1 MRLTQS
7 AYGRPGRSRC
17 DARRLQVGLV
27 SSLLGLDSEIQ
38 DKVSFQAGLWRPSPR
53 GLRQPGSNMAR
64 LFVTSFRAGRQ
75 RLLLLVAHVGL
86 AALSNWLAFLLRF
99 DGAIPLREWELFA
112 SLLPL
117 LLTIRALTF
126 YPFRLYD
133 DLWRYTSLWDLR
145 NLTLSIATS
154 SLAYAGVIRLGLGVR
169 AYPSSIFVID
179 ALLLLCLLAG
189 LRLFPRLIRET
200 GWSGIGRKRVLI
212 VGAGDA
218 GAMIVR
224 EMRTHPSYGYRPIGF
239 VDDNPAK
246 IGHRIHGVRVLG
258 GRDRLSHIIA
268 EQTPDAVLV
277 AMPSA
282 VPATIRAVVKA
293 LEPFHL
299 PIQTL
304 PNLRDLLQ
312 CRVEVSQI
320 RNLSIED
327 LLDRVPV
334 DLDPEP
340 LRNLVQGQRVLV
352 TGAGGSIGSELC
364 RQVAGLSPATLVLLD
379 RYENGLF
386 AVANELA
393 AAGRTFVSP
402 VIGDI
407 TEVGQMNRLFA
418 EYRPT
423 LVFHAAAHK
432 HVPLMEGNPCEAVLN
447 NVGGTRVVAEAAH
460 RHEVDRF
467 ILISTDKAVNPV
479 NVMGASKGVAELLVQ
494 KLARSSRTI
503 FATVRFGNVLGSN
516 GSVVPLFL
524 EQIRAGGPV
533 TITDPGMRRYFML
546 TTEAVHLVLHAARL
560 ARGGELFVLEMG
572 EQISVVD
579 MARNLIRLSG
589 YIPDE
594 DIALTY
600 LGCRPGEKLVEELVA
615 RRETMEP
622 TSVPK
627 VLCVLPDPARD
638 LSQVFGLVTRLE
650 EAAAEGNVS
659 KVLSLLRTMLP
670 TYRRPTLPVVQERL
684 PESES
689 VVSEDPVPSPADRST
704 VAGFAPSAPHGRR

>member
-1 MRLTQS
+1 MAHPFTMLLTVGQ
-7 AYGRPGRSRC
+7 
-17 DARRLQVGLV
+17 RRWV
-27 SSLLGLDSEIQ
+27 
-38 DKVSFQAGLWRPSPR
+38 
-53 GLRQPGSNMAR
+53 
-64 LFVTSFRAGRQ
+64 LFFVH
-75 RLLLLVAHVGL
+75 LGL
-86 AALSNWLAFLLRF
+86 AALSNRLAFLLRF
-99 DGAIPLREWELFA
+99 DEDIPSQQWDLFA
-112 SLLPL
+112 AMLPL

-133 DLWRYTSLWDLR
+133 GLWRYTSLRDVRDLA
-145 NLTLSIATS
+145 LSIAVST
-154 SLAYAGVIRLGLGVR
+154 LLFAGVVR
-169 AYPSSIFVID
+169 FGMGAWSYPSSVFVID
-179 ALLLLCLLAG
+179 ALLLLCLSTG
-189 LRLFPRLIRET
+189 LRMLPRLIRET
-200 GWSGIGRKRVLI
+200 GWIGSGRKRVLI

-224 EMRTHPSYGYRPIGF
+224 EMRNHPSYGYCPIGF
-239 VDDNPAK
+239 IDDNQGK
-246 IGHRIHGVRVLG
+246 IGHRIHGVRVRG
-258 GRDRLSHIIA
+258 SRDGLPRIIA
-268 EQTPDAVLV
+268 EQAPDVVLV

-282 VPATIRAVVKA
+282 APATIRAVVKA
-293 LEPFHL
+293 LEPFNL

-334 DLDPEP
+334 DLDLEP
-340 LRNLVQGQRVLV
+340 LRKLVQGERVLI
-352 TGAGGSIGSELC
+352 TGAGGSIGGELC
-364 RQVAGLSPATLVLLD
+364 RQVARLSPASLVLLD

-386 AVANELA
+386 AVANELK
-393 AAGRTFVSP
+393 AAGHAFISP
-402 VIGDI
+402 LIGDI
-407 TEVGQMNRLFA
+407 TDVGQMNRLFA

-447 NVGGTRVVAEAAH
+447 NVGGTRIVAEAAH

-479 NVMGASKGVAELLVQ
+479 SVMGASKGVAELLLQ
-494 KLARSSRTI
+494 DLSRSSRTI

-516 GSVVPLFL
+516 GSVIPLFL

-546 TTEAVHLVLHAARL
+546 VSEAVHLVLHAARL
-560 ARGGELFVLEMG
+560 AQGGELFVLEMG

-589 YIPDE
+589 FVPDK

-615 RRETMEP
+615 DHETLDL
-622 TSVPK
+622 TCVPK
-627 VLCVLPDPARD
+627 VLCIRQSQTPT
-638 LSQVFGLVTRLE
+638 LSHLTGLITRLE

-659 KVLSLLRTMLP
+659 KVLAILCDILP
-670 TYRRPTLPVVQERL
+670 TYRPSALSPI
-684 PESES
+684 PEIVDDADGATPEPILS
-689 VVSEDPVPSPADRST
+689 SPADVVT
-704 VAGFAPSAPHGRR
+704 AAGLSQANSPRRG

>member
-1 MRLTQS
+1 MPILFPTVFS
-7 AYGRPGRSRC
+7 AVQR
-17 DARRLQVGLV
+17 
-27 SSLLGLDSEIQ
+27 
-38 DKVSFQAGLWRPSPR
+38 
-53 GLRQPGSNMAR
+53 
-64 LFVTSFRAGRQ
+64 
-75 RLLLLVAHVGL
+75 RLLLFVGHLGL
-86 AALSNWLAFLLRF
+86 AALSNWVAFLLRF
-99 DGAIPLREWELFA
+99 DGNIPAQEWDLLVA
-112 SLLPL
+112 MLPL
-117 LLTIRALTF
+117 LLIIRAFTF

-133 DLWRYTSLWDLR
+133 GIWRYTGLWDLR
-145 NLTLSIATS
+145 NLALSIAVS
-154 SLAYAGVIRLGLGVR
+154 SLAFAGVVRFGLGTR

-179 ALLLLCLLAG
+179 ALLLWCLLAG
-189 LRLFPRLIRET
+189 LRVLPRLIREA
-200 GWSGIGRKRVLI
+200 GWFRTDRKRVLI

-224 EMRTHPSYGYRPIGF
+224 EMRNHPSCGYRPIGF

-246 IGHRIHGVRVLG
+246 VGHRIHGVRVLG
-258 GRDRLSHIIA
+258 DRDCLSHIIA
-268 EQTPDAVLV
+268 RQAPDVVLV

-282 VPATIRAVVKA
+282 KPAAIRAVVKV

-340 LRNLVQGQRVLV
+340 LRALVQGERVLV
-352 TGAGGSIGSELC
+352 TGAGGSIGAELC
-364 RQVAGLSPATLVLLD
+364 RQVAGLAPASLVLLD
-379 RYENGLF
+379 RSENGLF

-393 AAGRTFVSP
+393 AAGKTFVAP
-402 VIGDI
+402 VIGDV

-479 NVMGASKGVAELLVQ
+479 SVMGASKGVAELLVQ
-494 KLARSSRTI
+494 RLARTSQTV

-524 EQIRAGGPV
+524 EQIKAGGPV
-533 TITDPGMRRYFML
+533 TITDPNMRRYFML
-546 TTEAVHLVLHAARL
+546 MTEAVHLVLQAARL

-572 EQISVVD
+572 EQISVVE

-589 YIPDE
+589 LVPDK

-600 LGCRPGEKLVEELVA
+600 LGCRPGEKLTEELVA
-615 RRETMEP
+615 DHETVES
-622 TSVPK
+622 TTVQK
-627 VLCVLPDPARD
+627 VLCIRPDPARNFAQ
-638 LSQVFGLVTRLE
+638 LSGLVARLE
-650 EAAAEGNVS
+650 ESAAEGHVS
-659 KVLSLLRTMLP
+659 KVLALLCAILP
-670 TYRRPTLPVVQERL
+670 TYCPAGTSFIQERGGETDGL
-684 PESES
+684 L
-689 VVSEDPVPSPADRST
+689 SEDPAQSPAGIET
-704 VAGFAPSAPHGRR
+704 GAGLAPTAPLRRK

>member
-1 MRLTQS
+1 
-7 AYGRPGRSRC
+7 
-17 DARRLQVGLV
+17 
-27 SSLLGLDSEIQ
+27 
-38 DKVSFQAGLWRPSPR
+38 
-53 GLRQPGSNMAR
+53 MAR
-64 LFVTSFRAGRQ
+64 FFTTSVIGGQR
-75 RLLLLVAHVGL
+75 RLLLFLAHVGL
-86 AALSNWLAFLLRF
+86 AAVSNWLAFLLRF
-99 DGAIPLREWELFA
+99 DQTIPVAEWNLFIT
-112 SLLPL
+112 LLPVL
-117 LLTIRALTF
+117 LAIRALTF
-126 YPFRLYD
+126 YPFRLFD
-133 DLWRYTSLWDLR
+133 GLWRYTSLWDVRDLA
-145 NLTLSIATS
+145 LSIVAST
-154 SLAYAGVIRLGLGVR
+154 LLFVGAVRFGLGAR
-169 AYPSSIFVID
+169 AYPSSVIMID
-179 ALLLLCLLAG
+179 ALLLLCLLTG
-189 LRLFPRLIRET
+189 LRLLPRFIRET
-200 GWSGIGRKRVLI
+200 DWMGSGRKRVLV

-224 EMRTHPSYGYRPIGF
+224 EMRNNPSYGYRPIGF

-246 IGHRIHGVRVLG
+246 NGHRIHGVTVLG
-258 GRDRLSHIIA
+258 DRAHLPRIIA
-268 EQTPDAVLV
+268 AQSPDVVLV

-282 VPATIRAVVKA
+282 ASATIRALVTA

-340 LRNLVQGQRVLV
+340 LRTLVRGERVLV
-352 TGAGGSIGSELC
+352 TGAGGSIGAELC
-364 RQVAGLSPATLVLLD
+364 RQLARLAPASLVLLD

-386 AVANELA
+386 AVAQELA
-393 AAGRTFVSP
+393 AAGHVFVSP
-402 VIGDI
+402 VVGDI

-447 NVGGTRVVAEAAH
+447 NVRGTRIVAEAAH

-467 ILISTDKAVNPV
+467 ILISTDKAVNPIS
-479 NVMGASKGVAELLVQ
+479 VMGASKGVAELLLQ
-494 KLARSSRTI
+494 ELGRSSRTI

-524 EQIRAGGPV
+524 EQIKAGGPV

-589 YIPDE
+589 LVPE
-594 DIALTY
+594 KDIALTY

-615 RRETMEP
+615 QHETVEP
-622 TSVPK
+622 TAVPK
-627 VLCVLPDPARD
+627 VRCVRPAPGRD
-638 LSQVFGLVTRLE
+638 LSRLSALVTRLE
-650 EAAAEGNVS
+650 ESAAEGKVSNV
-659 KVLSLLRTMLP
+659 LGLLHTILP
-670 TYRRPTLPVVQERL
+670 TYH
-684 PESES
+684 
-689 VVSEDPVPSPADRST
+689 SPARPVLQESLHGSRGLIAEDSVLSSAEVVT
-704 VAGFAPSAPHGRR
+704 VAGIDPTPGPHGQA

>member
-1 MRLTQS
+1 MSTSSPTALTTVQ
-7 AYGRPGRSRC
+7 R
-17 DARRLQVGLV
+17 
-27 SSLLGLDSEIQ
+27 
-38 DKVSFQAGLWRPSPR
+38 
-53 GLRQPGSNMAR
+53 
-64 LFVTSFRAGRQ
+64 
-75 RLLLLVAHVGL
+75 RLLLFVAHLGM

-99 DGAIPLREWELFA
+99 DEDIPAQQWGLFA
-112 SLLPL
+112 SMLPL
-117 LLTIRALTF
+117 LLSIRALTF

-133 DLWRYTSLWDLR
+133 GLWRYASLWDVRDLA
-145 NLTLSIATS
+145 LSIGIS
-154 SLAYAGVIRLGLGVR
+154 SLMFASVVRFGLGIWS
-169 AYPSSIFVID
+169 YPASIFVID
-179 ALLLLCLLAG
+179 ALLLLCLLTG
-189 LRLFPRLIRET
+189 LRALPRLLREV
-200 GWSGIGRKRVLI
+200 GWVGAGRKRVLI

-224 EMRTHPSYGYRPIGF
+224 EMRNNPSYGYRPIGF
-239 VDDNPAK
+239 IDDNPAK
-246 IGHRIHGVRVLG
+246 VGHRIHGVKVLG
-258 GRDRLSHIIA
+258 NRARLPHIIA
-268 EQTPDAVLV
+268 EEAPDAVLV

-282 VPATIRAVVKA
+282 ASATIRAVVKA

-312 CRVEVSQI
+312 CRVGVNQI

-340 LRNLVQGQRVLV
+340 LRTLVQGTRVLV

-364 RQVAGLSPATLVLLD
+364 RQVARLSPAALVLLD

-393 AAGRTFVSP
+393 AAGHAFIAP
-402 VIGDI
+402 VIGDV

-447 NVGGTRVVAEAAH
+447 NVGGTRIVAEAAH
-460 RHEVDRF
+460 RHEVERF

-479 NVMGASKGVAELLVQ
+479 SVMGASKGVAELLVQ

-503 FATVRFGNVLGSN
+503 FAIVRFGNVLGSN

-524 EQIRAGGPV
+524 EQIKAGGPV
-533 TITDPGMRRYFML
+533 TITDPNMRRYFML
-546 TTEAVHLVLHAARL
+546 MAEAVHLVLHAAGL

-589 YIPDE
+589 FIPDK
-594 DIALTY
+594 DMALTY
-600 LGCRPGEKLVEELVA
+600 VGCRPGEKLVEELVA
-615 RRETMEP
+615 GHERVET
-622 TSVPK
+622 TAVTK
-627 VLCVLPDPARD
+627 VLCVRPDPARD
-638 LSQVFGLVTRLE
+638 LSRLPALVARLE
-650 EAAAEGNVS
+650 ESAAEGSVS
-659 KVLSLLRTMLP
+659 NVLSLLRSILP
-670 TYRRPTLPVVQERL
+670 TYRPAVALVVQESAHDSAVVGTEEPL
-684 PESES
+684 PASADI
-689 VVSEDPVPSPADRST
+689 VTVSALSPT
-704 VAGFAPSAPHGRR
+704 GQRRQP

>member
-1 MRLTQS
+1 MPILFPTVFS
-7 AYGRPGRSRC
+7 AVQR
-17 DARRLQVGLV
+17 
-27 SSLLGLDSEIQ
+27 
-38 DKVSFQAGLWRPSPR
+38 
-53 GLRQPGSNMAR
+53 
-64 LFVTSFRAGRQ
+64 
-75 RLLLLVAHVGL
+75 RLLLFVGHLGL
-86 AALSNWLAFLLRF
+86 AALSNWVAFLLRF
-99 DGAIPLREWELFA
+99 DGNIPAQEWDLLVA
-112 SLLPL
+112 MLPL
-117 LLTIRALTF
+117 LLIIRAFTF

-133 DLWRYTSLWDLR
+133 GIWRYTGLWDLR
-145 NLTLSIATS
+145 NLALSIAVS
-154 SLAYAGVIRLGLGVR
+154 SLAFAGAVRFGLGTR

-179 ALLLLCLLAG
+179 ALLLWCLLAG
-189 LRLFPRLIRET
+189 LRVLPRLIREA
-200 GWSGIGRKRVLI
+200 GWFRTDRKRVLI

-224 EMRTHPSYGYRPIGF
+224 EMRNHPSYGYRPIGF

-246 IGHRIHGVRVLG
+246 VGHRIHGVRVLG
-258 GRDRLSHIIA
+258 DRDCLSHIITRQA
-268 EQTPDAVLV
+268 PDVVLV

-282 VPATIRAVVKA
+282 KPAAIRAVVKV

-340 LRNLVQGQRVLV
+340 LRALVQGERVLV
-352 TGAGGSIGSELC
+352 TGAGGSIGAELC
-364 RQVAGLSPATLVLLD
+364 RQVAGLAPASLVLLD
-379 RYENGLF
+379 RSENGLF

-393 AAGRTFVSP
+393 AAGKTFVAP
-402 VIGDI
+402 VIGDV

-479 NVMGASKGVAELLVQ
+479 SVMGASKGVAELLVQ
-494 KLARSSRTI
+494 RLARTSRTV

-524 EQIRAGGPV
+524 AQIKAGGPV
-533 TITDPGMRRYFML
+533 TITDPNMRRYFML
-546 TTEAVHLVLHAARL
+546 MTEAVHLVLQAARL
-560 ARGGELFVLEMG
+560 AKGGELFVLEMG
-572 EQISVVD
+572 EQISVVE

-589 YIPDE
+589 LVPDK

-600 LGCRPGEKLVEELVA
+600 LGCRPGEKLTEELVA
-615 RRETMEP
+615 DHETVES
-622 TSVPK
+622 TTVQK
-627 VLCVLPDPARD
+627 VLCIRPDPARNFAQ
-638 LSQVFGLVTRLE
+638 LSGLVARLE
-650 EAAAEGNVS
+650 ESAAEGHVS
-659 KVLSLLRTMLP
+659 KVLALLCAILP
-670 TYRRPTLPVVQERL
+670 TYCPAGTSFIQERGGETDGL
-684 PESES
+684 L
-689 VVSEDPVPSPADRST
+689 SEDPAQSPAGIET
-704 VAGFAPSAPHGRR
+704 GAGLAPTAPLRRK

>member
-1 MRLTQS
+1 MPILFPTVFS
-7 AYGRPGRSRC
+7 AVQR
-17 DARRLQVGLV
+17 
-27 SSLLGLDSEIQ
+27 
-38 DKVSFQAGLWRPSPR
+38 
-53 GLRQPGSNMAR
+53 
-64 LFVTSFRAGRQ
+64 
-75 RLLLLVAHVGL
+75 RLLLFVGHLGL
-86 AALSNWLAFLLRF
+86 AALSNWVAFLLRF
-99 DGAIPLREWELFA
+99 DGNIPAQEWDLLVA
-112 SLLPL
+112 MLPL
-117 LLTIRALTF
+117 LLTIRAFTF

-133 DLWRYTSLWDLR
+133 GIWRYTGLWDLR
-145 NLTLSIATS
+145 NLALSIAVS
-154 SLAYAGVIRLGLGVR
+154 SLAFAGAVRFGLGTR

-179 ALLLLCLLAG
+179 ALLLWCLLAG
-189 LRLFPRLIRET
+189 LRVLPRLIREA
-200 GWSGIGRKRVLI
+200 GWFRTDRKRVLI

-224 EMRTHPSYGYRPIGF
+224 EMRNHPSYGYRPIGF

-246 IGHRIHGVRVLG
+246 VGHRIHGVRVLG
-258 GRDRLSHIIA
+258 DRDCLSHIIA
-268 EQTPDAVLV
+268 RQAPDVVLV

-282 VPATIRAVVKA
+282 KPAAIRAVVKV

-340 LRNLVQGQRVLV
+340 LRALVQGERVLV
-352 TGAGGSIGSELC
+352 TGAGGSIGAELC
-364 RQVAGLSPATLVLLD
+364 RQVAGLAPASLVLLD
-379 RYENGLF
+379 RSENGLF

-393 AAGRTFVSP
+393 AAGKTFVAP
-402 VIGDI
+402 VIGDV

-479 NVMGASKGVAELLVQ
+479 SVMGASKGVAELLVQ
-494 KLARSSRTI
+494 RLARTSRTV

-524 EQIRAGGPV
+524 EQIKAGGPV
-533 TITDPGMRRYFML
+533 TITDPNMRRYFML
-546 TTEAVHLVLHAARL
+546 MTEAVHLVLQAARL

-572 EQISVVD
+572 EQISVVE

-589 YIPDE
+589 LVPDK

-600 LGCRPGEKLVEELVA
+600 LGCRPGEKLTEELVA
-615 RRETMEP
+615 DHETVES
-622 TSVPK
+622 TTVQK
-627 VLCVLPDPARD
+627 VLCIRPDPARNFAQ
-638 LSQVFGLVTRLE
+638 LSGLVARLE
-650 EAAAEGNVS
+650 ESAAEGHVS
-659 KVLSLLRTMLP
+659 KVLALLCAILP
-670 TYRRPTLPVVQERL
+670 TYCPAGTSFIQERGGETDGL
-684 PESES
+684 L
-689 VVSEDPVPSPADRST
+689 SEDPAQSPAGIET
-704 VAGFAPSAPHGRR
+704 GAGLAPTAPLRRK

>member
-1 MRLTQS
+1 MPILFPTVFS
-7 AYGRPGRSRC
+7 AVQR
-17 DARRLQVGLV
+17 
-27 SSLLGLDSEIQ
+27 
-38 DKVSFQAGLWRPSPR
+38 
-53 GLRQPGSNMAR
+53 
-64 LFVTSFRAGRQ
+64 
-75 RLLLLVAHVGL
+75 RLLLFVGHLGL
-86 AALSNWLAFLLRF
+86 AALSNWVAFLLRF
-99 DGAIPLREWELFA
+99 DGNIPAQQWDLLVA
-112 SLLPL
+112 MLPL
-117 LLTIRALTF
+117 LLTIRAFTF

-133 DLWRYTSLWDLR
+133 GIWRYTGLWDLR
-145 NLTLSIATS
+145 NLALSIAVS
-154 SLAYAGVIRLGLGVR
+154 SLAFAGVVRFGLGTR

-179 ALLLLCLLAG
+179 ALLLWCLLAG
-189 LRLFPRLIRET
+189 LRVLPRLIREA
-200 GWSGIGRKRVLI
+200 GWFRTDRKRVLI

-224 EMRTHPSYGYRPIGF
+224 EMRNHPSCGYRPIGF

-246 IGHRIHGVRVLG
+246 VGHRIHGVTVLG
-258 GRDRLSHIIA
+258 SRARLSDIIA
-268 EQTPDAVLV
+268 RQAPDVVLV

-282 VPATIRAVVKA
+282 KPVAIRAVVKA

-340 LRNLVQGQRVLV
+340 LRALVQGERVLV
-352 TGAGGSIGSELC
+352 TGAGGSIGAELC
-364 RQVAGLSPATLVLLD
+364 RQVAGLAPASLVLLD
-379 RYENGLF
+379 RSENGLF

-393 AAGRTFVSP
+393 AAGKTFVAP
-402 VIGDI
+402 VIGDV

-479 NVMGASKGVAELLVQ
+479 SVMGASKGVAELLVQ
-494 KLARSSRTI
+494 RLARTSRTV

-524 EQIRAGGPV
+524 EQIKAGGPV
-533 TITDPGMRRYFML
+533 TITDPNMRRYFML
-546 TTEAVHLVLHAARL
+546 MTEAVHLVLQAARL

-572 EQISVVD
+572 EQISVVE

-589 YIPDE
+589 LVPDK

-600 LGCRPGEKLVEELVA
+600 LGCRPGEKLTEELVA
-615 RRETMEP
+615 DHETVES
-622 TSVPK
+622 TTVQK
-627 VLCVLPDPARD
+627 VLCIRPDPARNFAQ
-638 LSQVFGLVTRLE
+638 LSGLVARLE
-650 EAAAEGNVS
+650 ESAAEGHVS
-659 KVLSLLRTMLP
+659 KVLALLCAILP
-670 TYRRPTLPVVQERL
+670 TYCPAGTSFIQERGGETDGL
-684 PESES
+684 L
-689 VVSEDPVPSPADRST
+689 SEDPAQSPAGIET
-704 VAGFAPSAPHGRR
+704 GAGLAPTAPLRRK

>member
-1 MRLTQS
+1 MPILFPTVFS
-7 AYGRPGRSRC
+7 AVQR
-17 DARRLQVGLV
+17 
-27 SSLLGLDSEIQ
+27 
-38 DKVSFQAGLWRPSPR
+38 
-53 GLRQPGSNMAR
+53 
-64 LFVTSFRAGRQ
+64 
-75 RLLLLVAHVGL
+75 RLLLFVGHLGL
-86 AALSNWLAFLLRF
+86 AALSNWVAFLLRF
-99 DGAIPLREWELFA
+99 DGNIPAQEWDLLVA
-112 SLLPL
+112 MLPL
-117 LLTIRALTF
+117 LLIIRAFTF

-133 DLWRYTSLWDLR
+133 GIWRYTGLWDLR
-145 NLTLSIATS
+145 NLALSIAVS
-154 SLAYAGVIRLGLGVR
+154 SLAFAGVVRFGLGTR

-179 ALLLLCLLAG
+179 ALLLWCLLAG
-189 LRLFPRLIRET
+189 LRVLPRLIREA
-200 GWSGIGRKRVLI
+200 GWFRTDRKRVLI

-224 EMRTHPSYGYRPIGF
+224 EMRNHPSCGYRPIGF

-246 IGHRIHGVRVLG
+246 VGHRIHGVTVLG
-258 GRDRLSHIIA
+258 SRARLSDIIA
-268 EQTPDAVLV
+268 RQAPDVVLV

-282 VPATIRAVVKA
+282 KPVAIRAVVKA

-340 LRNLVQGQRVLV
+340 LRALVQGERVLV
-352 TGAGGSIGSELC
+352 TGAGGSIGAELC
-364 RQVAGLSPATLVLLD
+364 RQVAGLAPASLVLLD
-379 RYENGLF
+379 RSENGLF

-393 AAGRTFVSP
+393 AAGKTFVAP
-402 VIGDI
+402 VIGDV

-479 NVMGASKGVAELLVQ
+479 SAMGASKGVAELLVQ
-494 KLARSSRTI
+494 RLARTSRTV

-524 EQIRAGGPV
+524 EQIKAGGPV
-533 TITDPGMRRYFML
+533 TITDPNMRRYFML
-546 TTEAVHLVLHAARL
+546 MTEAVHLVLQAARL

-572 EQISVVD
+572 EQISVVE

-589 YIPDE
+589 LVPDK

-600 LGCRPGEKLVEELVA
+600 LGCRPGEKLTEELVA
-615 RRETMEP
+615 DHETVES
-622 TSVPK
+622 TTVQK
-627 VLCVLPDPARD
+627 VLCIRPDPARNFAQ
-638 LSQVFGLVTRLE
+638 LSGLVARLE
-650 EAAAEGNVS
+650 ESAAEGHVS
-659 KVLSLLRTMLP
+659 KVLALLCAILP
-670 TYRRPTLPVVQERL
+670 TYCPAGTSFIQERGGETDGL
-684 PESES
+684 L
-689 VVSEDPVPSPADRST
+689 SEDPAQSPAGIET
-704 VAGFAPSAPHGRR
+704 GAGLAPTAPLRRK

>member
-1 MRLTQS
+1 MPTPFPV
-7 AYGRPGRSRC
+7 AIGT
-17 DARRLQVGLV
+17 V
-27 SSLLGLDSEIQ
+27 
-38 DKVSFQAGLWRPSPR
+38 PR
-53 GLRQPGSNMAR
+53 
-64 LFVTSFRAGRQ
+64 
-75 RLLLLVAHVGL
+75 RLLLFAAHLGL
-86 AALSNWLAFLLRF
+86 AVLSNWLAFLLRF
-99 DGAIPLREWELFA
+99 DGGVPSSEWELFT
-112 SLLPL
+112 SMLPL
-117 LLTIRALTF
+117 LLTLRALSF

-133 DLWRYTSLWDLR
+133 GFWRYTSLWDVRDLA
-145 NLTLSIATS
+145 LSIAAST
-154 SLAYAGVIRLGLGVR
+154 LAFAGILRIGMGVR

-179 ALLLLCLLAG
+179 ALVLLCLLTG
-189 LRLFPRLIRET
+189 LRLLPRLIREMKRAGT
-200 GWSGIGRKRVLI
+200 GRKRVLI

-218 GAMIVR
+218 GVMIVR
-224 EMRTHPSYGYRPIGF
+224 EMRNNPAFGYHPIGF
-239 VDDNPAK
+239 IDDNPEK
-246 IGHRIHGVRVLG
+246 IGRRIHGVKVLG
-258 GRDRLSHIIA
+258 NRACLAHIIA
-268 EQTPDAVLV
+268 QQTPDAVLV

-282 VPATIRAVVKA
+282 MPAVIRAVVRA
-293 LEPFHL
+293 LEAFHL

-320 RNLSIED
+320 RNLSVED

-334 DLDPEP
+334 DLNPEP
-340 LRNLVQGQRVLV
+340 LRKLVQGARVLV
-352 TGAGGSIGSELC
+352 TGAGGSIGAELC
-364 RQVAGLSPATLVLLD
+364 RQIARLSPAALVLLD

-386 AVANELA
+386 ALTNELV
-393 AAGRTFVSP
+393 AAGHVFISP

-447 NVGGTRVVAEAAH
+447 NVGGTRILAEAAH
-460 RHEVDRF
+460 RHQVERF

-479 NVMGASKGVAELLVQ
+479 SVMGASKGVAELLLQ
-494 KLARSSRTI
+494 KLGRSSRTI

-546 TTEAVHLVLHAARL
+546 MTEAVHLVLHAARL

-589 YIPDE
+589 FVPDQ

-600 LGCRPGEKLVEELVA
+600 LGSRPGEKLVEELVA
-615 RRETMEP
+615 GEETVEP
-622 TSVPK
+622 TAIPK
-627 VLCVLPDPARD
+627 VLCVHPDPARD
-638 LSQVFGLVTRLE
+638 LSRLFDLVSKLE
-650 EAAAEGNVS
+650 DAAAEGSVS
-659 KVLSLLRTMLP
+659 KVLALLCRILP
-670 TYRRPTLPVVQERL
+670 AYRPAAVLPGRESVGDSDDGLMPEDRL
-684 PESES
+684 PSAAPDIVTAAGS
-689 VVSEDPVPSPADRST
+689 SPT
-704 VAGFAPSAPHGRR
+704 GPRRQG

>member
-1 MRLTQS
+1 MTH
-7 AYGRPGRSRC
+7 PFTP
-17 DARRLQVGLV
+17 
-27 SSLLGLDSEIQ
+27 
-38 DKVSFQAGLWRPSPR
+38 SFTVA
-53 GLRQPGSNMAR
+53 
-64 LFVTSFRAGRQ
+64 Q
-75 RLLLLVAHVGL
+75 RHLLLFAAHLGL

-99 DGAIPLREWELFA
+99 DEDIPSQQWELFS

-117 LLTIRALTF
+117 LLVVRALAF

-133 DLWRYTSLWDLR
+133 GLWRYTSLWDVRDLA
-145 NLTLSIATS
+145 LSIATS
-154 SLAYAGVIRLGLGVR
+154 TLVFAGLVR
-169 AYPSSIFVID
+169 FGMGIWSYPSSVFVID
-179 ALLLLCLLAG
+179 ALLLLCLLTG
-189 LRLFPRLIRET
+189 LRVLPRLVRES
-200 GWSGIGRKRVLI
+200 GWIGAGRKRVLI

-224 EMRTHPSYGYRPIGF
+224 EMRNSPSYGYRPIGF
-239 VDDNPAK
+239 IDDDPGK

-258 GRDRLSHIIA
+258 SRESLRRVIA
-268 EQTPDAVLV
+268 EQVPGVVLV

-282 VPATIRAVVKA
+282 APATVRAVVKA
-293 LEPFHL
+293 LEPYDL

-340 LRNLVQGQRVLV
+340 LRKLVQGERVLV

-364 RQVAGLSPATLVLLD
+364 RQVAGLSPAALILLD

-393 AAGRTFVSP
+393 AAGHGCVAP
-402 VIGDI
+402 LIGDI

-432 HVPLMEGNPCEAVLN
+432 HVPLMEANPCEAVLN
-447 NVGGTRVVAEAAH
+447 NVKGTRIVAEAAH
-460 RHEVDRF
+460 RHAVARF
-467 ILISTDKAVNPV
+467 IFISTDKAVNPV
-479 NVMGASKGVAELLVQ
+479 SVMGASKGVAELLLQ
-494 KLARSSRTI
+494 DLGRSSRTI

-524 EQIRAGGPV
+524 DQIRAGGPV
-533 TITDPGMRRYFML
+533 TLTDPGMRRYFML
-546 TTEAVHLVLHAARL
+546 ISEAVHLVLHAARL
-560 ARGGELFVLEMG
+560 AQGGELFVLEMG

-579 MARNLIRLSG
+579 LARNLIRLSG
-589 YIPDE
+589 LVPDK

-600 LGCRPGEKLVEELVA
+600 LGRRPGEKLVEELVSPH
-615 RRETMEP
+615 ETVER
-622 TSVPK
+622 TAVPK
-627 VLCVLPDPARD
+627 VLCVRQGQTRDPAR
-638 LSQVFGLVTRLE
+638 LPALITRLE
-650 EAAAEGNVS
+650 EAAAEGNVPDLS
-659 KVLSLLRTMLP
+659 AALCAILPAYRPSALSPCSPAETVTATGHSPTVPAGRDEVPSLLSEEAVSS
-670 TYRRPTLPVVQERL
+670 RP
-684 PESES
+684 SHS
-689 VVSEDPVPSPADRST
+689 HAHH
-704 VAGFAPSAPHGRR
+704 ASAC

>member
-1 MRLTQS
+1 
-7 AYGRPGRSRC
+7 
-17 DARRLQVGLV
+17 
-27 SSLLGLDSEIQ
+27 
-38 DKVSFQAGLWRPSPR
+38 
-53 GLRQPGSNMAR
+53 MAR
-64 LFVTSFRAGRQ
+64 PFVTSLTVAQ
-75 RLLLLVAHVGL
+75 RRFLLFVAHLGL
-86 AALSNWLAFLLRF
+86 AAFSNWLAFLLRF
-99 DGAIPLREWELFA
+99 DEDIPAQQWELFA
-112 SLLPL
+112 SMLPL

-133 DLWRYTSLWDLR
+133 GLWRYTSLWDVRDLA
-145 NLTLSIATS
+145 LSIGAS
-154 SLAYAGVIRLGLGVR
+154 SLIFAGVVRLGLGIR

-179 ALLLLCLLAG
+179 ALLLLCLFAG
-189 LRLFPRLIRET
+189 LRAFPRLLREPGWMET
-200 GWSGIGRKRVLI
+200 GLKRVLI

-224 EMRTHPSYGYRPIGF
+224 EMRNNRSYGYQPIGF
-239 VDDNPAK
+239 IDDNPAK
-246 IGHRIHGVRVLG
+246 VGLRIHGVKVLG
-258 GRDRLSHIIA
+258 NRADLPQVIA
-268 EQTPDAVLV
+268 ESRPDVVLV

-282 VPATIRAVVKA
+282 ASGTIRAVVKA

-327 LLDRVPV
+327 LLERVPV

-340 LRNLVQGQRVLV
+340 LRALVQGERVLV
-352 TGAGGSIGSELC
+352 TGAGGSIGAELC
-364 RQVAGLSPATLVLLD
+364 RQVAGLAPASLVLLD
-379 RYENGLF
+379 RSENGLF

-393 AAGRTFVSP
+393 AAGKTFVAP
-402 VIGDI
+402 VIGDV

-479 NVMGASKGVAELLVQ
+479 SVMGASKGVAELLVQ
-494 KLARSSRTI
+494 RLARTSRTV

-524 EQIRAGGPV
+524 EQIKAGGPV
-533 TITDPGMRRYFML
+533 TITDPNMRRYFML
-546 TTEAVHLVLHAARL
+546 TTEAVHLVLQAARL

-572 EQISVVD
+572 EQISVLE

-589 YIPDE
+589 LVPDQDIP
-594 DIALTY
+594 LTY
-600 LGCRPGEKLVEELVA
+600 LGCRPGEKLTEELVA
-615 RRETMEP
+615 GHETVES
-622 TSVPK
+622 TAVQK
-627 VLCVLPDPARD
+627 VLCIRPDPARNFAQ
-638 LSQVFGLVTRLE
+638 LSGLVARLE
-650 EAAAEGNVS
+650 ESAAEGNVS
-659 KVLSLLRTMLP
+659 KVLALLCAILP
-670 TYRRPTLPVVQERL
+670 TYCPAGTSLIQERGGETDALL
-684 PESES
+684 PE
-689 VVSEDPVPSPADRST
+689 DPAQSPAGIET
-704 VAGFAPSAPHGRR
+704 VAGLAPTAPHRRK

>member
-1 MRLTQS
+1 MGREFFISFS
-7 AYGRPGRSRC
+7 AGQR
-17 DARRLQVGLV
+17 
-27 SSLLGLDSEIQ
+27 
-38 DKVSFQAGLWRPSPR
+38 
-53 GLRQPGSNMAR
+53 
-64 LFVTSFRAGRQ
+64 
-75 RLLLLVAHVGL
+75 RLLLFAGHVGL
-86 AALSNWLAFLLRF
+86 SVLSNWLAFLLRF
-99 DGAIPLREWELFA
+99 DGNIPAQEWDLFVA
-112 SLLPL
+112 MLPL

-126 YPFRLYD
+126 YLFRLYD
-133 DLWRYTSLWDLR
+133 GIWRYTSLWDLR
-145 NLTLSIATS
+145 NLALSIAVS
-154 SLAYAGVIRLGLGVR
+154 SLSFAGVVRFGLEMR
-169 AYPSSIFVID
+169 AYPSSIIAID

-189 LRLFPRLIRET
+189 LRVLPRLLREARWLGT
-200 GWSGIGRKRVLI
+200 DGKRVLI
-212 VGAGDA
+212 VGAGGA

-224 EMRTHPSYGYRPIGF
+224 EMRSHPSFGYRPIGF
-239 VDDNPAK
+239 IDDNPVK
-246 IGHRIHGVRVLG
+246 VGHRIHGVRVLG
-258 GRDRLSHIIA
+258 GRECLPHVIA
-268 EQTPDAVLV
+268 TQSPDVVLV

-282 VPATIRAVVKA
+282 EPAAIRVVVKA

-312 CRVEVSQI
+312 CRVAVSQI

-327 LLDRVPV
+327 LLDRLPV

-340 LRNLVQGQRVLV
+340 LRTLVRGERVLV

-364 RQVAGLSPATLVLLD
+364 RQIAGLDPVSLVLLD
-379 RYENGLF
+379 RSENGVF

-393 AAGRTFVSP
+393 SAGRTIVVP
-402 VIGDI
+402 VIGDV

-479 NVMGASKGVAELLVQ
+479 SVMGASKGVAELLVQ
-494 KLARSSRTI
+494 RLARTSRTV

-524 EQIRAGGPV
+524 EQIKAGGPV
-533 TITDPGMRRYFML
+533 TITDPNMRRYFML
-546 TTEAVHLVLHAARL
+546 MTEAVHLVLQAARL

-572 EQISVVD
+572 EQISVLE

-589 YIPDE
+589 LVPDK
-594 DIALTY
+594 DILLTY
-600 LGCRPGEKLVEELVA
+600 LGCRPGEKLTEELVA
-615 RRETMEP
+615 GHETVEA
-622 TSVPK
+622 TSVAN
-627 VLCVLPDPARD
+627 VLCIRPDPARD
-638 LSQVFGLVTRLE
+638 LAQLSGLVARLE
-650 EAAAEGNVS
+650 ESAAEGNVS
-659 KVLSLLRTMLP
+659 KVLALLGAILP
-670 TYRRPTLPVVQERL
+670 TYGPAGTSLIHEGGGETDGPL
-684 PESES
+684 
-689 VVSEDPVPSPADRST
+689 SEDPSQSPTGIAT
-704 VAGFAPSAPHGRR
+704 VAGVAPNVPHRRE

>member
-1 MRLTQS
+1 MSILFSTAFS
-7 AYGRPGRSRC
+7 AVQR
-17 DARRLQVGLV
+17 
-27 SSLLGLDSEIQ
+27 
-38 DKVSFQAGLWRPSPR
+38 
-53 GLRQPGSNMAR
+53 
-64 LFVTSFRAGRQ
+64 
-75 RLLLLVAHVGL
+75 RLLLFAGHLVL

-99 DGAIPLREWELFA
+99 DGNIPAQEWDLFA
-112 SLLPL
+112 AMLPL
-117 LLTIRALTF
+117 LLTIRALTL

-133 DLWRYTSLWDLR
+133 GIWRYTSFWDLR
-145 NLTLSIATS
+145 NLAVSIAVS
-154 SLAYAGVIRLGLGVR
+154 SLIFAGLVRMGLGLR
-169 AYPSSIFVID
+169 AYPSSILIID
-179 ALLLLCLLAG
+179 ALLLLCLLTG
-189 LRLFPRLIRET
+189 LRVLPRLIREARWVGT
-200 GWSGIGRKRVLI
+200 GRKRVLI

-218 GAMIVR
+218 GAMIAR
-224 EMRTHPSYGYRPIGF
+224 EMRNNPSYGYRPIGF

-246 IGHRIHGVRVLG
+246 VGRRIYGVRVLG
-258 GRDRLSHIIA
+258 SRTCLPRIIA
-268 EQTPDAVLV
+268 EQSPEAVLI

-282 VPATIRAVVKA
+282 KPATIRAMVKA

-327 LLDRVPV
+327 LLDRAPV

-340 LRNLVQGQRVLV
+340 LRALVQGERVLV
-352 TGAGGSIGSELC
+352 TGAGGSIGAELC
-364 RQVAGLSPATLVLLD
+364 RQVAGLNPASLVLLD

-386 AVANELA
+386 AIANELA
-393 AAGRTFVSP
+393 AAGKTFVSS
-402 VIGDI
+402 VIGDV

-447 NVGGTRVVAEAAH
+447 NVGGTRIVAEAAH

-479 NVMGASKGVAELLVQ
+479 SVMGASKGVAELLVQ
-494 KLARSSRTI
+494 RLSRTSRTV

-533 TITDPGMRRYFML
+533 TITDPNMRRYFML
-546 TTEAVHLVLHAARL
+546 MTEAVHLVLQAARL

-572 EQISVVD
+572 EQISVLE

-589 YIPDE
+589 LVPDQ

-600 LGCRPGEKLVEELVA
+600 LGCRPGEKLTEELVA
-615 RRETMEP
+615 PHETVEP
-622 TSVPK
+622 TLVAK
-627 VLCVLPDPARD
+627 VLCVRPDPARD
-638 LSQVFGLVTRLE
+638 LAQLAGFVAKLE
-650 EAAAEGNVS
+650 ESAAEGNVS
-659 KVLSLLRTMLP
+659 KVQALLCAVLPAYCPAGLSLI
-670 TYRRPTLPVVQERL
+670 QEGAGDTDAL
-684 PESES
+684 LSQE
-689 VVSEDPVPSPADRST
+689 PSPTPAGIET
-704 VAGFAPSAPHGRR
+704 VAGLAPTVPHRRE

>member
-1 MRLTQS
+1 MPILFPIPLT
-7 AYGRPGRSRC
+7 A
-17 DARRLQVGLV
+17 
-27 SSLLGLDSEIQ
+27 IQ
-38 DKVSFQAGLWRPSPR
+38 R
-53 GLRQPGSNMAR
+53 
-64 LFVTSFRAGRQ
+64 
-75 RLLLLVAHVGL
+75 RLLLFVAHLGL

-99 DGAIPLREWELFA
+99 DEDIPAQQWELFA

-133 DLWRYTSLWDLR
+133 GLWRYTSLWDVRDLA
-145 NLTLSIATS
+145 LSIGAS
-154 SLAYAGVIRLGLGVR
+154 SLLFAGVIRLGLGIR

-179 ALLLLCLLAG
+179 ALLLLCLLSG
-189 LRLFPRLIRET
+189 LRAFPRLLRET
-200 GWSGIGRKRVLI
+200 GWMGRSRKRVLI

-224 EMRTHPSYGYRPIGF
+224 EMRNNPSYGYQPIGF
-239 VDDNPAK
+239 IDDNPAK
-246 IGHRIHGVRVLG
+246 VGHRIHGVKVLG
-258 GRDRLSHIIA
+258 NRARLPHIIA
-268 EQTPDAVLV
+268 ETGPDVALV

-282 VPATIRAVVKA
+282 ASGTIRAVVNA

-340 LRNLVQGQRVLV
+340 LRALVRGARVLV

-364 RQVAGLSPATLVLLD
+364 RQVARLSPAALVLLD

-386 AVANELA
+386 AVSNELA
-393 AAGRTFVSP
+393 AAGHVFIAP
-402 VIGDI
+402 VIGDV

-447 NVGGTRVVAEAAH
+447 NVGGTRIVAEAAH
-460 RHEVDRF
+460 RHEVERF

-479 NVMGASKGVAELLVQ
+479 SVMGASKGVAELLIQ
-494 KLARSSRTI
+494 KLARSSRTM

-524 EQIRAGGPV
+524 EQIKAGGPV
-533 TITDPGMRRYFML
+533 TITDPNMRRYFML
-546 TTEAVHLVLHAARL
+546 MAEAVHLVLHAAGL

-589 YIPDE
+589 FIPDK
-594 DIALTY
+594 DMALTY
-600 LGCRPGEKLVEELVA
+600 VGCRPGEKLTEELVA
-615 RRETMEP
+615 GHETVES
-622 TSVPK
+622 TAVQK
-627 VLCVLPDPARD
+627 VLCIRPDPARNFAQ
-638 LSQVFGLVTRLE
+638 LSGLVARLE
-650 EAAAEGNVS
+650 ESAAEGSVS
-659 KVLSLLRTMLP
+659 QVLGLLRVILP
-670 TYRRPTLPVVQERL
+670 AYRPAVPPVVQE
-684 PESES
+684 SAH
-689 VVSEDPVPSPADRST
+689 DPVGSGTEEPLPAPAGIVTVSGLSPT
-704 VAGFAPSAPHGRR
+704 VQPRRA